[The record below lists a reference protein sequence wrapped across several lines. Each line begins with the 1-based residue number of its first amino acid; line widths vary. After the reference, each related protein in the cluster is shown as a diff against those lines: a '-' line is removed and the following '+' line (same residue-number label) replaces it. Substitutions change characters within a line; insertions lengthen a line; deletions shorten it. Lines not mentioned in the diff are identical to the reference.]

1 MEETKIKEH
10 VYHHFGSGYHCAEVV
25 AKTIM
30 ETYGDKSNSGV
41 IKAASGF
48 GGGIAGTTD
57 ELCGAF
63 TGGVIA
69 LSYFF
74 GREKPGEELTQS
86 GTMIKEFKRK
96 FNDQHGSLNCGT
108 LINSFSEEEGQMGC
122 VRVTANATQM
132 VSKVIEAFE
141 EKNHTTAE
149 TASCHPKDKVPLGN
163 CPFSCGCTSIEEGTE
178 ETANEYR

>member
-1 MEETKIKEH
+1 MEEKKIKER

-30 ETYGDKSNSGV
+30 ETYGDQASNV
-41 IKAASGF
+41 VTKAASGF

-74 GREKPGEELTQS
+74 GRETPGEELTQS
-86 GTMIKEFKRK
+86 GTMIKEFKKK
-96 FNDQHGSLNCGT
+96 FYDQHGSLNCGT
-108 LINSFSEEEGQMGC
+108 LINSFSEVEGQMGC

-132 VSKVIEAFE
+132 VSKMIAAFE
-141 EKNHTTAE
+141 EKNHITVDNACCQPRE
-149 TASCHPKDKVPLGN
+149 KVALGT
-163 CPFSCGCTSIEEGTE
+163 CPFSCGCTSVEEGTE
-178 ETANEYR
+178 EATNEHR

>member
-1 MEETKIKEH
+1 MEEKKIKER

-30 ETYGDKSNSGV
+30 ETYGDQSNNGV

-74 GREKPGEELTQS
+74 GREIPGEELDQS
-86 GTMIKEFKRK
+86 GTMIKEFKKK

-108 LINSFSEEEGQMGC
+108 LISSFSNDEGQMGC
-122 VRVTANATQM
+122 VRVTENATQM
-132 VSKVIEAFE
+132 VSKMIAAFE
-141 EKNHTTAE
+141 EKKNTTVEA
-149 TASCHPKDKVPLGN
+149 AFCQPKENVPLGS
-163 CPFSCGCTSIEEGTE
+163 CPFSCRRSSVKEETE
-178 ETANEYR
+178 EVANG

>member
-1 MEETKIKEH
+1 MEEKNIKERVH
-10 VYHHFGSGYHCAEVV
+10 HHFGSGYHCAEVV

-30 ETYGDKSNSGV
+30 ETYGDQSNNGV

-74 GREKPGEELTQS
+74 GREKSGVELIQS
-86 GTMIKEFKRK
+86 GTMIKEFKKK
-96 FNDQHGSLNCGT
+96 FNDQFGSLNCGT
-108 LINSFSEEEGQMGC
+108 LINSFTEEEGQMGC
-122 VRVTANATQM
+122 VRVTENATQM
-132 VSKVIEAFE
+132 VSKMIAAFE
-141 EKNHTTAE
+141 EKNHTTVE
-149 TASCHPKDKVPLGN
+149 TAFSQPRENVPLGS
-163 CPFSCGCTSIEEGTE
+163 CPFSCGCTSVEEETE
-178 ETANEYR
+178 EVANG

>member
-1 MEETKIKEH
+1 MKEKNIKER
-10 VYHHFGSGYHCAEVV
+10 VYQHFGSGYHCAEVV

-30 ETYGDKSNSGV
+30 ETYGDQSNNGV
-41 IKAASGF
+41 IKTASGF

-86 GTMIKEFKRK
+86 GTMIKEFKK
-96 FNDQHGSLNCGT
+96 NFNDQFGSLNCGT
-108 LINSFSEEEGQMGC
+108 LIDSFTEEEGQMGC

-132 VSKVIEAFE
+132 VSKMIAALE
-141 EKNHTTAE
+141 EKNHTTVE
-149 TASCHPKDKVPLGN
+149 TAFCQPREKVPLGS
-163 CPFSCGCTSIEEGTE
+163 CPFSCGCTLEEDTE
-178 ETANEYR
+178 EVASG